1 MCGIAGIV
9 LRPSA
14 TLADVSVRALKMR
27 DAMQHR
33 GPDDAGS
40 FLSPDQRV
48 ALVNRRLAIRDLSP
62 LGHMPMLTG
71 DGRLALT
78 YNGEI
83 YNADELRA
91 ELERAGCT
99 FRSTSDTE
107 VILLG
112 YLAWGENVI
121 ARLRG
126 IFAIALYDAR
136 GTVLLARDPLG
147 IKPLYYAQ
155 TDVGLIFASE
165 LQALRAGG
173 LVPVEIDP
181 VSVVAYL
188 ELGAVPT
195 PRTIYRHIQALE
207 PATLFRCDLSTM
219 ETSAT
224 RYWAVPTR
232 ERAMPKDVLAETR
245 AALFDA
251 VRSQLVSDV
260 PLGAFLSGGLDSS
273 AVVAL
278 MRQATNG
285 TLRTCAMIFEEAE
298 YSEAPY
304 ARAVAEQVGAE
315 HFERVV
321 TAGEV
326 TGEMPRILR
335 SLDQPSTD
343 GVNSYFVSQTARQ
356 AGLTVALSGLG
367 GDELFG
373 GYPTF
378 SAAPRL
384 YQQMRRLQKIPAAT
398 TLTRTA
404 LGFAPHPARYAK
416 IQDALGSPA
425 SPASAYLAYRGVF
438 APSQARAL
446 VTPEVWNASRAFD
459 PVSYIS
465 ARADGD
471 GKYSSDESR
480 FAWTSRAE
488 LATYTL
494 NQLLRDTDVMS
505 MAHSLEVR
513 VPFLDHQLV
522 ESIVSLPE
530 QTKQNGGAPKPL
542 LQKALGDALPAVV
555 RERRVKQGFTFP
567 FERWLRGDLKKYLSR
582 YAPGAGGFLVPQAVT
597 RVMNSFERGD
607 MHWSRAWSVLILN
620 AWLQENQAN

>member
-9 LRPSA
+9 LKASA
-14 TLADVSVRALKMR
+14 NLADVSARALDMR
-27 DAMQHR
+27 EAMQHR

-40 FLSPDQRV
+40 FLSPDGRV

-62 LGHMPMLTG
+62 LGHMPMLSG

-107 VILLG
+107 VILVG
-112 YLAWGENVI
+112 YAAWGENVV

-126 IFAIALYDAR
+126 IFAMALYDAR
-136 GTVLLARDPLG
+136 GSVLLVRDHLG

-155 TDVGLIFASE
+155 TDLGLIFASE
-165 LQALRAGG
+165 LQALRAGR
-173 LVPVEIDP
+173 LVSDEIDP

-207 PATLFRCDLSTM
+207 PATVLRCDLATM
-219 ETSAT
+219 ELRAT
-224 RYWAVPTR
+224 RYWALPTR
-232 ERAMPKDVLAETR
+232 ERAFPKDVLGETH

-285 TLRTCAMIFEEAE
+285 TLRTCSMIFDEAE

-304 ARAVAEQVGAE
+304 ARAVAQQVGAE

-326 TGEMPRILR
+326 TAEMPRILR

-384 YQQMRRLQKIPAAT
+384 YQRLHRVQQIPAAAA
-398 TLTRTA
+398 LTRAA
-404 LGFAPHPARYAK
+404 LGIAPRSARYAK
-416 IQDALGSPA
+416 VQDALETPA
-425 SPASAYLAYRGVF
+425 SHASAYLAYRGVF

-446 VTPEVWNASRAFD
+446 VTPQVWHAARTFD
-459 PVSYIS
+459 PVAYIS

-471 GKYSSDESR
+471 RKYASGDPR

-513 VPFLDHQLV
+513 VPFLDPLLV
-522 ESIVSLPE
+522 EAIISLPE
-530 QTKQNGGAPKPL
+530 QAKQNGGAPKPL

-567 FERWLRGDLKKYLSR
+567 FDRWLRGDLKNYFAR
-582 YAPGAGGFLVPQAVT
+582 YSPGAGGFLVPGAVSQ
-597 RVMNSFERGD
+597 VIQSFERGD

-620 AWLQENQAN
+620 AWLQENQTN